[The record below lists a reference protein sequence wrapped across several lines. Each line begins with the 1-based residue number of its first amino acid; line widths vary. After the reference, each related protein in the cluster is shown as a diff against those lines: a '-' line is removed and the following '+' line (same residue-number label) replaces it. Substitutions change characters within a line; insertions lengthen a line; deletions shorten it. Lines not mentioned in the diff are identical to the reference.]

1 MSEALLQA
9 YIPSV
14 ATLILVGVGILFNNS
29 RIADLN
35 MNLNKRI
42 DDVNNR
48 IADLRADSNRQ
59 FTDLKEQ
66 YARLEAIFV
75 GKLGEVE
82 SRLSRIESHL
92 NLQ

>member
-1 MSEALLQA
+1 VSEALLQA

-48 IADLRADSNRQ
+48 IDDLR
-59 FTDLKEQ
+59 TDMREQ
-66 YARLEAIFV
+66 YSRLETLVV

-82 SRLSRIESHL
+82 SA
-92 NLQ
+92 

>member
-1 MSEALLQA
+1 VSEALLQA

-29 RIADLN
+29 RISDLN
-35 MNLNKRI
+35 TNLNKRI

-48 IADLRADSNRQ
+48 IDDLR
-59 FTDLKEQ
+59 TDMREQ
-66 YARLEAIFV
+66 YSRLETLVV
-75 GKLGEVE
+75 GKLSEVE

>member
-1 MSEALLQA
+1 VSEALLQA

-48 IADLRADSNRQ
+48 IDDLR
-59 FTDLKEQ
+59 TDMREQ
-66 YARLEAIFV
+66 YSRLETLVV

-92 NLQ
+92 NLH